1 MRRSE
6 DPELT
11 LQTIQ
16 IKTIKKGN
24 QLFLFNIQ
32 TEKRSADLIG
42 SLDSLTHNASLLA
55 AQSAQECAV

>member
-32 TEKRSADLIG
+32 TEKRSNLIG